1 MLGDLIESALTK
13 VGITH
18 ERVERWLGRPCG
30 CEERREKLNQI
41 HAWAKSVISGR
52 SLYPKKHLDGIVN
65 ES

>member
-1 MLGDLIESALTK
+1 MLGDLLESALTK

-52 SLYPKKHLDGIVN
+52 SITPEKHLNQIVV
-65 ES
+65 EE